1 MAEVNKVIKTT
12 TGLNQNK
19 PSSDVKKVDTPIK
32 SDELINNTEENKED
46 TNEIAQE
53 KADTQ
58 NATEMVVVT
67 YVGNS
72 IYKDEHKELWAN
84 VDKSENI
91 LSTRQYTAEEYNKRE
106 DLKFMVGYGE
116 MKATNVRG

>member
-32 SDELINNTEENKED
+32 SDELTNNTEENKEN

-53 KADTQ
+53 QADTQ

-67 YVGNS
+67 YVGHS

-84 VDKSENI
+84 IDKSENI
-91 LSTRQYTAEEYNKRE
+91 LSTRQYTAEEYDKRE

>member
-53 KADTQ
+53 QADTQ

-84 VDKSENI
+84 ADKSENI
-91 LSTRQYTAEEYNKRE
+91 LSTRQYTAEEYDKRE

-116 MKATNVRG
+116 MKATHVRG

>member
-58 NATEMVVVT
+58 NTTEMVVVT

-84 VDKSENI
+84 ADKSENI
-91 LSTRQYTAEEYNKRE
+91 LSTRQYTAEEYDKRE